1 MAEKIQLGWID
12 YSNEHRNKVMAV
24 LHALSAPDAV
34 DEIGIGVIRDGFADI
49 LFPGTST
56 VQTRAKYFFIVP
68 YILMELEREKNITT
82 RSLIDKLGKTEIE
95 LIKTLNKDDVDGV
108 IGRRAG
114 SKLKRKPSSIYWNGL
129 RTFGIF
135 KYNNLSLD
143 GYARAVCGIKE
154 HKNQLSSYGHEEKG
168 AKSDD
173 ADVMQGDTLGG
184 FWRCIL
190 PKPNWKEDISI
201 NLKYEEA
208 KYLRERIIKAEASKD
223 SLFAFIL
230 KNNYKEVLDNT
241 EFDAIGDLLPLS
253 DNIKVDYDM
262 AKNFGKFIYGA
273 NIRYN
278 VILSN
283 NKNQEAMEAWKMWIN
298 SAFVKNEFAGYD
310 FYQVI
315 KRLKIGNGKL
325 IRFLSRWKEKVVTG
339 NIDEIDNLIIEREI
353 ELKGKERA
361 KLKNSKAY
369 VYKQGDWLGGGSL
382 QYRLKNAQ
390 RLMIDIYSGL
400 EGEND

>member
-262 AKNFGKFIYGA
+262 AKNFGKFI
-273 NIRYN
+273 NK
-278 VILSN
+278 IL
-283 NKNQEAMEAWKMWIN
+283 E
-298 SAFVKNEFAGYD
+298 
-310 FYQVI
+310 
-315 KRLKIGNGKL
+315 
-325 IRFLSRWKEKVVTG
+325 
-339 NIDEIDNLIIEREI
+339 
-353 ELKGKERA
+353 
-361 KLKNSKAY
+361 
-369 VYKQGDWLGGGSL
+369 
-382 QYRLKNAQ
+382 
-390 RLMIDIYSGL
+390 
-400 EGEND
+400 